1 MSASVYFKY
10 CLMLVSSIQQLYRFH
25 TLIILSDLRG
35 EE

>member
-1 MSASVYFKY
+1 MSASVYIRY
-10 CLMLVSSIQQLYRFH
+10 CLMLVSRIQQLYKFH